1 MKKLKH
7 LILRALIRK
16 SAYAL
21 PVIVSDPG
29 EWTEED
35 EAWLRHVM
43 GQRSGRKL
51 YKLLVASCVSIA
63 MDGNEKSQFENG
75 KVAGAARVL
84 QQILYLQGQPQLD
97 EEPEPSDD
105 SKTL

>member
-1 MKKLKH
+1 MKKLK
-7 LILRALIRK
+7 LWILRRLIRRN
-16 SAYAL
+16 AAAL

-29 EWTEED
+29 EWTKGD

-51 YKLLVASCVSIA
+51 YKLLVSSCVA
-63 MDGNEKSQFENG
+63 VAVDGNEKSQFENG

-84 QQILYLQGQPQLD
+84 QQILYLQGQPELD
-97 EEPEPSDD
+97 EEGDPSDD